1 LVGIF
6 NLSVLPPAKHN
17 LHSILFILIEFET
30 KMLLTRAK
38 KIDNTQD
45 SQLVP
50 HATTNRAFKCLT
62 SEIERDQVLSQEN
75 GRQLRV
81 CGEFR
86 FI

>member
-1 LVGIF
+1 
-6 NLSVLPPAKHN
+6 
-17 LHSILFILIEFET
+17 
-30 KMLLTRAK
+30 MLLTRAK

-75 GRQLRV
+75 GRQLI
-81 CGEFR
+81 CGGEFR
-86 FI
+86 VLYCTHWVHFCNVLRKK

>member
-1 LVGIF
+1 MARGTWIV
-6 NLSVLPPAKHN
+6 
-17 LHSILFILIEFET
+17 
-30 KMLLTRAK
+30 LLTIKVVTCIRGRSEHHSQQK

-75 GRQLRV
+75 GRQLIPER
-81 CGEFR
+81 EFCL
-86 FI
+86 I

>member
-1 LVGIF
+1 
-6 NLSVLPPAKHN
+6 
-17 LHSILFILIEFET
+17 
-30 KMLLTRAK
+30 MLQTRAK

-75 GRQLRV
+75 GRQLEV
-81 CGEFR
+81 GSEFR
-86 FI
+86 LI

>member
-1 LVGIF
+1 MAKVIIVS
-6 NLSVLPPAKHN
+6 LSTITPSKKAQ
-17 LHSILFILIEFET
+17 
-30 KMLLTRAK
+30 K

-75 GRQLRV
+75 GRQLMQ
-81 CGEFR
+81 
-86 FI
+86 